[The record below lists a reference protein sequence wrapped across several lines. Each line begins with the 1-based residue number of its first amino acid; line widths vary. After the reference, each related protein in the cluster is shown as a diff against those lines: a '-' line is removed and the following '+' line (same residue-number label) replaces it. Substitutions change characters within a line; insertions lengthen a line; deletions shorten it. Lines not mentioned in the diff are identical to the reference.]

1 MNLKRSVLKLF
12 PVLLVAVLLL
22 PAGGCFLW
30 RHHKKAAVVT
40 RPANSGPIV
49 TPSAV
54 GTAHVI
60 AVNDVGRFV
69 VLGFPGGQVPK
80 TETPLF
86 LYRNG
91 LKVAEL
97 RVTGP
102 QSENNTVAD
111 IVSGEARVSDTVR
124 EQ

>member
-1 MNLKRSVLKLF
+1 MNLKPFALKFF
-12 PVLLVAVLLL
+12 PLMLLALLLL
-22 PAGGCFLW
+22 PAGGCFW
-30 RHHKKAAVVT
+30 RHHKKTAVL
-40 RPANSGPIV
+40 RPASTGPIV
-49 TPSAV
+49 TPSMIGEAR
-54 GTAHVI
+54 VI

-80 TETPLF
+80 TEATLF
-86 LYRNG
+86 LYRSG

-102 QSENNTVAD
+102 QSDNNTVAD
-111 IVSGEARVSDTVR
+111 IVSGEAQVSDSVR